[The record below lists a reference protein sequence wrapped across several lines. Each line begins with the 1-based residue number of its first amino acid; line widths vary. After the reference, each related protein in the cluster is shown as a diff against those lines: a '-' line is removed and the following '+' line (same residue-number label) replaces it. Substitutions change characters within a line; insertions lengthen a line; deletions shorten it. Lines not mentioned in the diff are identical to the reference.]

1 MKWLWILGFGVL
13 GVFLRYILSVY
24 IQMRWPSFLPVP
36 TFLINVLGCFV
47 MGIVYVCGVEKNQVP
62 EELRAGLMVGLLG
75 GFTTFSSYSLE
86 VLQLIRASCF
96 LQAGLYVVLSQV
108 MGLGAT
114 AFGIYLTRLIF

>member
-47 MGIVYVCGVEKNQVP
+47 MGIVYAFGVEKGQVSD
-62 EELRAGLMVGLLG
+62 ELRMGVMVGLLG

-86 VLQLIRASCF
+86 VVQLIQASLF
-96 LQAGLYVVLSQV
+96 LHAGMYVVLSQIF
-108 MGLGAT
+108 GLGAT
-114 AFGIYLTRLIF
+114 ALGIYLTRLIF